1 MTLSTKPS
9 NARTRAVL
17 AAKALFSTQGIRAT
31 GEDSIV
37 KSANTNKMSL
47 CKHFSLKDALIVA
60 YLQNSDSVF
69 RSWLVEQIE
78 RKAQTPKDK
87 LFVIFD
93 THAGGL
99 VSSDFKGCLLI
110 KASVEFPDQSHAAHE
125 VSAAFYRKFRS
136 YITDLAGQARARF
149 PERLDG
155 QFCALFQ
162 GAIVCEELQRESGPA
177 DGIRLA
183 AVLLINNRIG

>member
-1 MTLSTKPS
+1 
-9 NARTRAVL
+9 
-17 AAKALFSTQGIRAT
+17 
-31 GEDSIV
+31 
-37 KSANTNKMSL
+37 MSL
-47 CKHFSLKDALIVA
+47 YKHFSSKQVLIVA
-60 YLQNSDSVF
+60 YLQNSDSAF
-69 RSWLVEQIE
+69 WSWFVEQIE

-99 VSSDFKGCLLI
+99 VSSDFKGCPLI

-125 VSAAFYRKFRS
+125 VSTAFYRKFRS
-136 YITDLAGQARARF
+136 YITDLAGQVGAWF